1 MFSEKRSTYEQN
13 SPLRLEVQV
22 YIHVINLTRRK
33 RYTFLETVAA
43 KIRNFFKKL
52 YPLFMIILQNL
63 KIARGKNWTNLRQN
77 LSQNQL

>member
-22 YIHVINLTRRK
+22 YINIINLTRRK

-43 KIRNFFKKL
+43 KIRNFFKKIVSL
-52 YPLFMIILQNL
+52 IYDHFQNL
-63 KIARGKNWTNLRQN
+63 
-77 LSQNQL
+77 